1 MQHLPS
7 LDAMPAP
14 RPPLRVG
21 LLGIGVVGSGTARVL
36 ARNRELIAGRAGRT
50 IELLMVA
57 ARNLPRARAL
67 VGPGVEVMADTMR
80 VVRHPQ
86 VDVVV
91 EAIGGCT
98 VARELVLEAIAQGK
112 HVVTANKALLA
123 EHGSEIFAAAQARG
137 VMVAFEGA
145 VAVSIPIVK
154 ALREGLAANRVESLS
169 GIVNG
174 TSNFV
179 LTQMR
184 DRGLAFDAA
193 LHEAQRLGYAEA
205 DPAFDVDGID
215 AAHKLVLLA
224 GIAFGTPVR
233 LDAVHVEGVRALQ
246 AQDHHH
252 AEQLGYRIK
261 LLAVARRHAEG
272 LELRV
277 QPTLVPASALLAQVD
292 GAMNGVMVHSD
303 AAGVTFYYGAGAGS
317 EQTASA
323 VIADL
328 VDVARLADA
337 MPLQRVPPLGCQPQ
351 AMATLA
357 VLRVDELAMRHYL
370 RVPVEDAAATLSA
383 ALSAFSDHGITVQ
396 AHREVAGGAHQ
407 AGTLAFITGETT
419 LQRLQPVEA
428 ALQAL
433 PGVRGPAVRLCVQP
447 LS

>member
-7 LDAMPAP
+7 PDATPAP

-36 ARNRELIAGRAGRT
+36 VRNRELIAGRAGRT
-50 IELLMVA
+50 IDLLMVA

-67 VGPGVEVMADTMR
+67 VGPDVEVLADAMR

-86 VDVVV
+86 IDVVV

-98 VARELVLEAIAQGK
+98 VARELVLEAIAHGK
-112 HVVTANKALLA
+112 HVVTANKALLS
-123 EHGSEIFAAAQARG
+123 EHGCEIFAAAQARG

-154 ALREGLAANRVESLS
+154 ALREGLAANRVESVA

-179 LTQMR
+179 LTKMR
-184 DRGLAFDAA
+184 GRGLSFDKA

-224 GIAFGTPVR
+224 SIAFGTPVR
-233 LDAVHVEGVRALQ
+233 LDAVHVEGIRALQ
-246 AQDHHH
+246 AEDHHH

-277 QPTLVPASALLAQVD
+277 QPTLLPASTLLAQVD

-337 MPLQRVPPLGCQPQ
+337 LPVQRVPALGRQLHV
-351 AMATLA
+351 MAA
-357 VLRVDELAMRHYL
+357 VPALQVDELPTRNYL
-370 RVPVEDAAATLSA
+370 RLPVDDAAATLPA
-383 ALSAFSDHGITVQ
+383 ALRAFSEHDITVL
-396 AHREVAGGAHQ
+396 AHRETAGEAPHAGA
-407 AGTLAFITGETT
+407 LAFITGEATP
-419 LQRLQPVEA
+419 LQLRPVLA
-428 ALQAL
+428 ALEGL
-433 PGVRGPAVRLCVQP
+433 PGVRGPVVRLCVQP